1 MAGSA
6 WTAGGSPDALTDLPA
21 PALCGAGVSFSIKS
35 TMRHGSVTTPGAE
48 LHYVQDGS
56 GPDILWIPAGDQ
68 TCDVYSA
75 QFSAFRDRFRC
86 TAIDPRGAG
95 QTVVQDRPP
104 WPIADF
110 AADCAALIREHL
122 NPPVVVTGLS
132 LGALITQELAIS
144 YPELVRLAIPMG
156 TIARKTGF
164 AHEWEAAEIGMAADG
179 IRMPADF
186 SVIHYAILSYP
197 AEVLGDDTMW
207 QRCRPYV
214 DSAYGDRD
222 PAMLAAQWQACLD
235 YDSLDRLP
243 HCQVPMHVIAFAEDL
258 QCPPSRGRQVAAAAG
273 KGHFHLLEGMGHFS
287 IFGHRPDDVNACIA
301 KILETLE

>member
-1 MAGSA
+1 MH
-6 WTAGGSPDALTDLPA
+6 
-21 PALCGAGVSFSIKS
+21 
-35 TMRHGSVTTPGAE
+35 HGSVPTPGAE

-68 TCDVYSA
+68 TSDVYSA

-86 TAIDPRGAG
+86 TAIDPRGTG
-95 QTVVQDRPP
+95 QTVAHASPP

-110 AADCAALIREHL
+110 AADCAALIRERL
-122 NPPVVVTGLS
+122 NPPIVVTGLS

-164 AHEWEAAEIGMAADG
+164 AHEWEAAEIAMAADG
-179 IRMPADF
+179 IRMPTDF

-197 AEVLGDDTMW
+197 AEVLGDDAMW

-222 PAMLAAQWQACLD
+222 PAMLAAQWQACLN

-243 HCQVPMHVIAFAEDL
+243 RCQVPMHVIAFAEDL

-273 KGHFHLLEGMGHFS
+273 NGHFHLLEGMGQFS

-301 KILETLE
+301 EILETLE